1 MTSEFINKIICG
13 DCLELMNNIPNNSI
27 DMILTDPPY
36 GINFLSPYSKNH
48 TFIKNDNLDDWL
60 KMLPKMFEQF
70 KRIITDTGVCCCFCG
85 GGGKTPVTALFT
97 VEAIKYF
104 NLIQTVV
111 WKKFIGLGWKWRP
124 AYENIVILSKSKDNY
139 NFYDTSNNLANVITG
154 INQAIP
160 QADEHPTPKPL
171 ALMEKLILIHSEKGM
186 TVLDPFMGFGTTCL
200 AAKNLKR
207 NFIGIEIEPKYY
219 EMARNR
225 IYGELF
231 KN

>member
-1 MTSEFINKIICG
+1 MTSEFINKVICG
-13 DCLELMNNIPNNSI
+13 DCLEIMNNIPNNSI

-36 GINFLSPYSKNH
+36 GINYLSHRSKNH

-111 WKKFIGLGWKWRP
+111 WEKFIGLGWKWRP

-186 TVLDPFMGFGTTCL
+186 TVLDPFMGSGTTCL

-207 NFIGIEIEPKYY
+207 NFIGIEIDPKYY
-219 EMARNR
+219 EIARNR